1 MRIIR
6 MENVM
11 TAIADLILW
20 PGTQLCKIFGI
31 NPTDEMGLLR
41 SFFNMLV
48 WLPLGLIIV
57 TMFVG

>member
-1 MRIIR
+1 
-6 MENVM
+6 M

-57 TMFVG
+57 TIFVG